1 MKKTLILCSLISIA
15 SAIAQEPESDFLQ
28 AAKARAVAGMG
39 KLEKSIRK
47 ANAAVANVDD
57 DSDKNNPDGVA
68 SISDLS
74 EAIDEMTQ
82 DLTEL
87 RIQVSVKEQMLNA
100 LPAFQQVNFRK
111 GLSMTPEPSVR
122 NLRLGILKTSMAK
135 ADYKTIGDYS
145 EDYITAAMH
154 CFDLEYEAMV
164 LTKLDKELESHMKL
178 VAQSKQNPAHAAR
191 ASQSSDN

>member
-111 GLSMTPEPSVR
+111 GLSMTPAASAR
-122 NLRLGILKTSMAK
+122 NLRLRLIKTSVAK
-135 ADYKTIGDYS
+135 ADLKKIGNSPD
-145 EDYITAAMH
+145 DYINAAMH
-154 CFDLEYEAMV
+154 CFD
-164 LTKLDKELESHMKL
+164 
-178 VAQSKQNPAHAAR
+178 
-191 ASQSSDN
+191 